1 MRVGLS
7 AYLAHQGS
15 DYRSAGVSIYT
26 EQLLRRLPAAAPQ
39 NRYVAFVGPDAPP
52 FDDVERVQTRFPTY
66 RPEIRIGWEQTGLLV
81 EAARHRVDLLHGTV
95 NVLPAFRRKPS
106 VVTIHDLSFLTTPR
120 TLPRAKAQYLR
131 YAVRLSA
138 RVAQRIIAVSRSTK
152 SDLVDSFGVRP
163 EKIDVIYPGVDERF
177 HPRCDEEKTTFRTAL
192 TEGRPYILH
201 VGTLQPRKNVDILI
215 RAFARLKA
223 QAGIPHLLLLAGARG
238 WMYANLFRMV
248 ADLGLQADVRF
259 ADYVAPADLP
269 LWYNCADVFAYPSAF
284 EGFGLPVLEAMACGL
299 PVVTSASSS
308 LLEVAGDAAITVEPG
323 SDEALAQGVGRIL
336 NDERLR
342 QRLRSAGLQ
351 RASDWTWDVTARAT
365 AEVYRRTVQGP

>member
-7 AYLAHQGS
+7 AYLAHEGA
-15 DYRSAGVSIYT
+15 DYRSAGVSVYT
-26 EQLLRRLPAAAPQ
+26 QQLVTRLPAAAPQ
-39 NRYVAFVGPDAPP
+39 NQYVAFVGPDSPP
-52 FDDVERVQTRFPTY
+52 FDDVERVQTRLPTY
-66 RPEIRIGWEQTGLLV
+66 RPEVRIGWEQTGLV
-81 EAARHRVDLLHGTV
+81 IEAARHGVDLLHGTV
-95 NVLPAFRRKPS
+95 NVLPAARRRPS
-106 VVTIHDLSFLTTPR
+106 VVTIHDLSFLVTPR
-120 TLPRAKAQYLR
+120 TLPRAKSLYLR

-138 RVAQRIIAVSRSTK
+138 RIAQRIIAVSRSTK
-152 SDLVDSFGVRP
+152 RDLVESLGVSP
-163 EKIDVIYPGVDERF
+163 EKIDVVYPGVDERF
-177 HPRCDEEKTTFRTAL
+177 RPLSEDEKTSFRTGL

-201 VGTLQPRKNVDILI
+201 VGTVQPRKNVDVLI

-223 QAGIPHLLLLAGARG
+223 EAHIPHLLLLAGARG
-238 WMYANLFRMV
+238 WMYDSVFRMV
-248 ADLGLQADVRF
+248 TDLGLQADVRF
-259 ADYVAPADLP
+259 ADYVAPKDLP

-342 QRLRSAGLQ
+342 QRLRSAGLD
-351 RASDWTWDVTARAT
+351 RASDWTWDATARAT
-365 AEVYRRTVQGP
+365 AEVYRRTVEGP